1 MSSPPTSFSRI
12 RRLGIGLNVMAAVSC
27 VFALCVMVNYLAN
40 RHYQRWQLAP
50 QERGDLAPQTIQ
62 VLKSLTNDI
71 EVVVFFD
78 ADEDL
83 FEPVTELLRR
93 YQQVTPHIRLSH
105 VDFQRNPA
113 EANRIKTKYS
123 LLFPEVKND
132 VLFRNVV
139 LFESQGRVRVC
150 YERQLSDYDLS
161 GLVSGKSREVKRSA
175 FLGEMLFTSAIVSV
189 SDPAIRH
196 AYFLTGHR
204 EYSPEVK
211 DNQAGYAQLASVL
224 RQNNI
229 EVSTLSLRGTTQVPT
244 NCQLL
249 VVAGA
254 QDRFLA
260 EELERIDS
268 YLQQGGRM
276 LALLHPL
283 AATGLETV
291 LARWGVEV
299 GKDLLFDR
307 ANTLN
312 GFDLITSNFFN
323 HAITRPL
330 FQAELH
336 IANPPRSIA
345 SSSSGRQNV
354 DTPKVEPLV
363 ATGEQGVAVTDIRNA
378 VAYPTPQDRR
388 GSIPFI
394 VAVERG
400 GLQGVSADRGATRLV
415 VAGEAQFLANQI
427 IYSKANLDFAV
438 QTANWLLDRPQ
449 FMGGIQPRPVKEYR
463 VVMSRQQVLALRW
476 FLLAV
481 LPGGVLLTGSLVWL
495 RRRL

>member
-1 MSSPPTSFSRI
+1 M
-12 RRLGIGLNVMAAVSC
+12 RRFGIGLNVMAAVGC
-27 VFALCVMVNYLAN
+27 VFALCVMVNYLAS
-40 RHYQRWQLAP
+40 RHSLRWILAP
-50 QERGDLAPQTIQ
+50 QEGGELTAQTLQ
-62 VLKSLTNDI
+62 VLQSLTNDVDVI
-71 EVVVFFD
+71 VFFD

-83 FEPVTELLRR
+83 YEPVTQLLKR
-93 YQQVTPHIRLSH
+93 YQETTPRLRVRH
-105 VDFQRNPA
+105 VDYQRNPA
-113 EANRIKTKYS
+113 EANLIREKYA
-123 LLFPEVKND
+123 LQFPSVKD
-132 VLFRNVV
+132 EVLFRNVV

-161 GLVSGKSREVKRSA
+161 GLVAGKTREVKRSA
-175 FLGEMLFTSAIVSV
+175 FLGEMLFTAAIVSV
-189 SDPAIRH
+189 SDTMARH
-196 AYFLTGHR
+196 AFFLTGHR
-204 EYSPEVK
+204 EFSPNTKE
-211 DNQAGYAQLASVL
+211 DLAGYAQLAAVL

-229 EVSTLSLRGTTQVPT
+229 EVSTLSLRGAGQVPT

-249 VVAGA
+249 VIAGA
-254 QDRFLA
+254 RDRFLT
-260 EELERIDS
+260 EELERIDA

-283 AATGLETV
+283 GTTGLETV
-291 LARWGVEV
+291 LERWGVEV
-299 GKDLLFDR
+299 GSDLLFDQ

-312 GFDLITSNFFN
+312 KYDLITSNFHS

-330 FQAELH
+330 LQAELH
-336 IANPPRSIA
+336 IVNPPRSIA
-345 SSSSGRQNV
+345 PRSAARQNM

-363 ATGEQGVAVTDIRNA
+363 ATSEHGVAITEIRNGIPYA
-378 VAYPTPQDRR
+378 TPQDRR

-415 VAGEAQFLANQI
+415 VAGEAQFLANQV
-427 IYSKANLDFAV
+427 IYSKANLDFAI

-463 VVMSRQQVLALRW
+463 VIMNRHQVLALRW